1 MPALAMEF
9 RFDAGLLDSMPIG
22 MPEVVVPVPGDTP
35 RTFGVPTRVSTL
47 EGAVLLPEGLD
58 AKAEQDKPD
67 RVTAP
72 QRIQSGHSVARE
84 PASQTLLRESLL
96 LENVFLKCCL
106 IDVL

>member
-9 RFDAGLLDSMPIG
+9 RFDAGLLVS
-22 MPEVVVPVPGDTP
+22 VPVP
-35 RTFGVPTRVSTL
+35 TRISTL
-47 EGAVLLPEGLD
+47 EGTVLLPEGLN

-96 LENVFLKCCL
+96 LETLDFKCL
-106 IDVL
+106 FIDVL